1 MRPMTSL
8 LLGLLAFPALL
19 FVLGFIGPYLAT
31 DSCVEADLVSR
42 DPAST
47 DLIVL
52 VHGMVPKQ
60 ARWDLLASTLE
71 PKGHLLRLH
80 YNAAKWSNASPDK
93 IAAGIAVQI
102 EAALTKT
109 GASRVVIVAHSMG
122 ALLTRRAILDARG
135 SEWVKRVK
143 RLVLLAGVNRGWNL
157 SGDRL
162 ADQDSLNH
170 LSMRLGTWGAHMLN
184 ISSLVFSFDRGA
196 PFVANLR
203 LQWMTWVRDPG
214 TPRIEV
220 VQMLGDIDDVVSR
233 DDNEDL
239 RVTAS
244 AHHFAQLLV
253 RGTGHGDIV
262 DFGADAEPGSEQ
274 ARLGAYR
281 RDKVIMAATAE
292 FETVQTYNEVL
303 PYTTNSKIT
312 ELVFVLHGI
321 RDLGRWSAKFE
332 SEIDRRYPGR
342 REHLAIVSPR
352 YGYFG
357 MGPFLFEGVRKRYVR
372 WFMDEYTETLA
383 RYPNVTPANI
393 RFFGHSNGT
402 YIAAEALKTYKAME
416 IERVVFAGSVVAKD
430 FDWAGL
436 TTLDPVTGQE
446 RPRVQAVRNYVG
458 TEDWVVA
465 MFPRLFELPVA
476 SWLKN
481 PIGSA
486 GFNGF
491 DDAAR
496 VDNVRFVQGAHSA
509 FESRVDEIVEYLLGS
524 GSAQKAKQEER
535 SWWGELLS
543 AWPLVVVIW
552 LGLVYLV
559 LGLGT
564 RIVAASPQPVWPAL
578 LAYILVV
585 VMILRTV

>member
-8 LLGLLAFPALL
+8 LLGLLAVPALL

-31 DSCVEADLVSR
+31 DSCVKADLVSR

-52 VHGMVPKQ
+52 VHGMLPKQ
-60 ARWDLLASTLE
+60 ARWDLLADTLE
-71 PKGHLLRLH
+71 PKGHVLRLH
-80 YNAAKWSNASPDK
+80 YNAAEWSNANPHQ
-93 IAAGIAVQI
+93 IAAGIGVQI
-102 EAALTKT
+102 QTALTKT

-135 SEWVKRVK
+135 SEWVKRVE
-143 RLVLLAGVNRGWNL
+143 RVVLLAGVNRGWDL
-157 SGDRL
+157 SGDRP

-170 LSMRLGTWGAHMLN
+170 LSMRLGTWSAHMLG
-184 ISSLVFSFDRGA
+184 ISSLVFSFERGS

-203 LQWMTWVRDPG
+203 LEWMTWVRAC
-214 TPRIEV
+214 TPKIEV

-233 DDNEDL
+233 EDNEDL
-239 RVTAS
+239 RVS
-244 AHHFAQLLV
+244 AAAQHFVQLLV

-262 DFGADAEPGSEQ
+262 DFGADARPGSEQ
-274 ARLGAYR
+274 AWLGAYR

-292 FETVQTYNEVL
+292 FGVVEKFNEAL
-303 PYTTNSKIT
+303 PYTTNKEIT

-332 SEIDRRYPGR
+332 SAIDRHYPGR
-342 REHLAIVSPR
+342 RGHLAIVSPR

-383 RYPNVTPANI
+383 RYPNVTPAHI

-416 IERVVFAGSVVAKD
+416 IERVVFAGSVVAKN
-430 FDWAGL
+430 FDWASL
-436 TTLDPVTGQE
+436 TTRDLTTGQE

-465 MFPRLFELPVA
+465 LFPRLFELSVA

-496 VDNVRFVQGAHSA
+496 VDNVRFVRGAHSA

-524 GSAQKAKQEER
+524 GPAQKAKQEER
-535 SWWGELLS
+535 SWRGELLS
-543 AWPLVVVIW
+543 VWPSVVVVW
-552 LGLVYLV
+552 LTLIYLV

-564 RIVAASPQPVWPAL
+564 RIVAASPRPAWPAL
-578 LAYILVV
+578 LAYILLV